1 MDNNEIF
8 QQAAQ
13 ERWKEIGEKH
23 GYSGV
28 VHGAAEVLRHHG
40 FETTGEEL
48 STIFHDPLSE
58 YHSAME
64 SRAVPFTEVA
74 KAMSYGGHGETRGQ
88 LLPHPFNKIYDSN
101 QFPYPLDR
109 TPELKI
115 DVQWIEKEFE
125 AHLKKEKI
133 RKNTKRWQKTIT
145 ENAGKII
152 AAAVEDA
159 KKAKE
164 KAIGQYEKNIKELDQ
179 LHDKAI
185 ASVEGHSRRNAIR
198 TAFVEAAGIEPR
210 PDVEEAGTKR
220 VEAWAN
226 VVKKIEEHAAYLEN
240 AVRETNP
247 EEAAIDALAWNKTL
261 RPFLDAAGVNYKLPS
276 WAS

>member
-1 MDNNEIF
+1 MDNDEIF
-8 QQAAQ
+8 HQAAQ

-48 STIFHDPLSE
+48 STVFHDPLSE

-64 SRAVPFTEVA
+64 SRAVPFTEIA
-74 KAMSYGGHGETRGQ
+74 KAMSYGTHGETRGQ

-109 TPELKI
+109 TPELKV
-115 DVQWIEKEFE
+115 DVGWIEQELE

-133 RKNTKRWQKTIT
+133 RKNTKRWQKAIAD
-145 ENAGKII
+145 NASKII
-152 AAAVEDA
+152 AAAVDDA

-164 KAIGQYEKNIKELDQ
+164 KAVKQYEKNIKELDE

-185 ASVEGHSRRNAIR
+185 SNVEGYSRRNAIR
-198 TAFVEAAGIEPR
+198 NAFVEAAGIEPR
-210 PDVEEAGTKR
+210 PDVEEVNAKR
-220 VEAWAN
+220 VEAWAD
-226 VVKKIEEHAAYLEN
+226 VVKRIEEHAAYLEKS
-240 AVRETNP
+240 VHETDP
-247 EEAAIDALAWNKTL
+247 EEAAINALAWNKTL
-261 RPFLDAAGVNYKLPS
+261 RPFLDAASVSYKLPS